1 MAPWATAADAR
12 TAELWPDAGDV
23 SEGFLELL
31 LEAAQET
38 CEAYAPAL
46 AADAPVPAR
55 YRIAV
60 VMHARDVWNASRR
73 NPEGTMGPEDYAVQV
88 RPLSLDVRQLLR
100 PRDPRPVF
108 GTGRSVTA

>member
-1 MAPWATAADAR
+1 MAPWVTPADAR
-12 TAELWPDAGDV
+12 VPELWPDAAEL
-23 SEGFLELL
+23 SAEFLELI
-31 LEAAQET
+31 LEAAQEA

-46 AADAPVPAR
+46 AVDAPVPAR

-60 VMHARDVWNASRR
+60 VMHARDTYNATRR
-73 NPEGTMGPEDYAVQV
+73 NPEGTIGAEDYAVQV

-108 GTGRSVTA
+108 GTGRGTP